1 MEEQSKAIEMYI
13 VIDNVK
19 GKVLKTFPAL
29 KDAIAYAKDKKVDV
43 PMIITYKIDSSHNCE
58 ALSGCQY

>member
-19 GKVLKTFPAL
+19 GKVLKTFSAL

-43 PMIITYKIDSSHNCE
+43 PMIISYKIDSSHNCE